1 MTDHDPDALI
11 HDHLASDPVICG
23 GQVCIKG
30 TRISAALIL
39 GALAGGDTIDDL
51 LRGYP
56 GLTRD
61 DIAAVLSYGAKPATE
76 RILRIVT
83 QR

>member
-1 MTDHDPDALI
+1 MPEQNLDALI
-11 HDHLASDPVICG
+11 AEHLASDPAICG

-30 TRISAALIL
+30 TRIPASLIL

-56 GLTRD
+56 GITRQD
-61 DIAAVLSYGAKPATE
+61 VAAVLAYGARLATE
-76 RILRIVT
+76 RIVPLAKT
-83 QR
+83 S